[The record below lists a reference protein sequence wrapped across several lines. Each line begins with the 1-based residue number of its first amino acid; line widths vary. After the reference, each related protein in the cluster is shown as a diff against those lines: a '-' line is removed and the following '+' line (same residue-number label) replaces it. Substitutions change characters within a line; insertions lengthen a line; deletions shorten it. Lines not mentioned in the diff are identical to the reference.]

1 MPPPL
6 LKRNLSQDS
15 ETEFGDNQKKLA
27 VEAHRATTT
36 TTTTTIA
43 TSSTSTATAADP
55 PAEEGSPFRDMS
67 SEPPAA
73 SSLTPP
79 PGEVDGLTMG
89 SAVGRG
95 GDSGQPPAHPDAPYV
110 PEGAE
115 FAVVLSPR
123 RGGIVAPSRWLVV
136 VVDLH
141 N

>member
-6 LKRNLSQDS
+6 LKRNLSEDS
-15 ETEFGDNQKKLA
+15 ETEVGENQKKLA
-27 VEAHRATTT
+27 VEAHRATITT
-36 TTTTTIA
+36 TATTA
-43 TSSTSTATAADP
+43 TATASSTSTATAADP
-55 PAEEGSPFRDMS
+55 PAKEGSPFRDMS
-67 SEPPAA
+67 SEPPA
-73 SSLTPP
+73 
-79 PGEVDGLTMG
+79 GLTMG

-123 RGGIVAPSRWLVV
+123 RRGIVAPSRWLVV
-136 VVDLH
+136 VVNLH